1 MPVGGAP
8 STPRQRFFA
17 RRFAAMRAGP
27 MTCHTAPMPI
37 VRRMRPLLHRPRAG
51 HTLVELSLVLTI
63 VGLVSMIAVH
73 EATLYLDRVAA
84 RSAVAEA
91 AALVAR
97 ARDDALAQRAVV
109 SLRVD
114 TVAGTVGLSARGEPL
129 TLRALG
135 HAHGVRLSTTR
146 DSIAFDVRGIG
157 YGAANL
163 TLVARRGSAAETL
176 VVSRLGRVRR

>member
-1 MPVGGAP
+1 M
-8 STPRQRFFA
+8 
-17 RRFAAMRAGP
+17 RRHR
-27 MTCHTAPMPI
+27 
-37 VRRMRPLLHRPRAG
+37 HRPRAG

-63 VGLVSMIAVH
+63 IGLVSMIAVH
-73 EATLYLDRVAA
+73 EATLYLDRVAV

-97 ARDDALAQRAVV
+97 ARDEALAQRAIV
-109 SLRVD
+109 SLRID
-114 TVAGTVGLSARGEPL
+114 TVAATVGLSARGESL
-129 TLRALG
+129 TLHALG
-135 HAHGVRLSTTR
+135 HAHGVHLSTSR
-146 DSIAFDVRGIG
+146 DSIAFDVRGLG

>member
-1 MPVGGAP
+1 M
-8 STPRQRFFA
+8 
-17 RRFAAMRAGP
+17 RR
-27 MTCHTAPMPI
+27 
-37 VRRMRPLLHRPRAG
+37 LLHHPRAG

-63 VGLVSMIAVH
+63 VGLISMIAVH
-73 EATLYLDRVAA
+73 EATLFLDRVAV

-97 ARDDALAQRAVV
+97 ARDEALAQRAVV
-109 SLRVD
+109 SLRID
-114 TVAGTVGLSARGEPL
+114 TVTGTMGLSARGEPL
-129 TLRALG
+129 TLHSLG
-135 HAHGVRLSTTR
+135 HAHGGRLSTSR
-146 DSIAFDVRGIG
+146 DSIAFDVRGLG